1 MYLKSF
7 VQRLWLGSRG
17 AGSALP
23 VLGSGADLHVARK
36 ELAP

>member
-17 AGSALP
+17 AGYALP
-23 VLGSGADLHVARK
+23 VLGSDAELHVVRN